1 MPNYIDIGYPQTL
14 ASPKFVPDFEAH
26 FTDPNSISGVNSAL
40 SGIFDGG
47 LSPVTNSGVQTAL
60 SVQQVAISG
69 VDSSGNI
76 ITVGNGVISFLRP
89 QYDFTANLNKYR
101 VSGLSNAHTSFSQDL
116 LFNKYIHYAPNA
128 SGGQGLLSQT
138 SYAVE
143 TDVTYSRNIGITTYS
158 RYS

>member
-1 MPNYIDIGYPQTL
+1 MATYTDLSYPQGL
-14 ASPKFVPDFEAH
+14 VAPQLVPDFEAH
-26 FTDPNSISGVNSAL
+26 FTDPNSINGAEL

-60 SVQQVAISG
+60 SIQDVAISG
-69 VDSSGNI
+69 IDASGNI
-76 ITVGNGVISFLRP
+76 VNVGSGVISFLRP
-89 QYDFTANLNKYR
+89 QYDFTNNLNKYR
-101 VSGLSNAHTSFSQDL
+101 VSGLSNSYTSVSDNL
-116 LFNKYIHYAPNA
+116 IFNKYIHCVANA
-128 SGGQGLLSQT
+128 SGGQGLLDTT